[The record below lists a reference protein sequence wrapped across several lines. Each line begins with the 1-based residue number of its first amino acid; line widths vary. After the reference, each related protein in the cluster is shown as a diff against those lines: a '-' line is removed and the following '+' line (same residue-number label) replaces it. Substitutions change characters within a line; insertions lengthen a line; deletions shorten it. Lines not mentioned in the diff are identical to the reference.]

1 MEDEERKQ
9 EDREQAEY
17 LREWAENHPKDNKQG
32 WVAHLFQS
40 FLRRE

>member
-17 LREWAENHPKDNKQG
+17 LREWAEKHPQDEMQG
-32 WVAHLFQS
+32 
-40 FLRRE
+40 